1 MATLQATT
9 VAGNLTVSS
18 NLTADNLVGMVGAFG
33 MTTPPTGWL
42 ACDGTSYST
51 STYST
56 LHGKISYTW
65 GGSGGSFNVPNM
77 NGAVLRGTGTSAVSP
92 NYVGPSVG
100 QSQTPQSQSHN
111 HPASSSSSGTG
122 YYGHY
127 TNNQGTSY
135 GTWQSGSMQ
144 LGNFKDSPPN
154 GGNWRAN
161 IPARNFNLSVS
172 TSTSMS
178 GATSAGNETRV
189 FSVGVKYCIKT

>member
-9 VAGNLTVSS
+9 ITGNATCT
-18 NLTADNLVGMVGAFG
+18 NIDADNLAGWIAPFASSTV
-33 MTTPPTGWL
+33 PTGWL
-42 ACDGTSYST
+42 ACDGASVST
-51 STYST
+51 STYAK
-56 LHGKISYTW
+56 LFGKIGHGW
-65 GGSGGSFNVPNM
+65 GGSGGSFNLPNM
-77 NGAVLRGTGTSAVSP
+77 NGACCKGAGTSGSSP
-92 NYVGPSVG
+92 DYVGPSVAG
-100 QSQTPQSQSHN
+100 YQVPQNQSHN

-135 GTWQSGSMQ
+135 GDWNRPNMQ

-154 GGNWRAN
+154 GGSWRAN